1 MMILEAY
8 SIIKFL
14 DDSGQVVDQFLKDSL
29 DRFTIEANL
38 EFINWKTREQ
48 ALFTFINS
56 TLSPS

>member
-1 MMILEAY
+1 MMILEAC

-14 DDSGQVVDQFLKDSL
+14 DDSGEVLDQFLKDSS
-29 DRFTIEANL
+29 DRFTTEANL
-38 EFINWKTREQ
+38 EFIKWKNSEQ